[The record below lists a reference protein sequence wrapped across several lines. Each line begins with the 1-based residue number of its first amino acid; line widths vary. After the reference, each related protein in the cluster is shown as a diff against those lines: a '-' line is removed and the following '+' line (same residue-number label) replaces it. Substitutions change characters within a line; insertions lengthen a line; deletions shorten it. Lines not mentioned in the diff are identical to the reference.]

1 MIGWSMTGWRVID
14 WSLSHEGRTGWGRLD
29 DANSNANSSSSDE
42 ATEGASMIPRH
53 LLIAVAALLLLVVS
67 MGIYLRRMRQRARE
81 DESPVSDVLP
91 VAPPASGPTETVTLY
106 VADDAAGALRARSAP
121 IPLPGGRQQR
131 AEELLRALL
140 RIYQQPGA
148 GHRLSPA
155 ADIRAIYLVDP
166 GAAVIDLNAAFA
178 DQHRSGILSEQL
190 TVNSLVETLAVN
202 VPGIQRVKI
211 LVEGKTRDT
220 LAGHADLSDWFDAA
234 AVVQAG
240 NQQSGNQ

>member
-1 MIGWSMTGWRVID
+1 M
-14 WSLSHEGRTGWGRLD
+14 LSFLSATAWGRSHD
-29 DANSNANSSSSDE
+29 GE
-42 ATEGASMIPRH
+42 PMIPRH
-53 LLIAVAALLLLVVS
+53 LLIGVAALLVLVVA
-67 MGIYLRRMRQRARE
+67 MGIYLRQMRRQAKE
-81 DESPVSDVLP
+81 LGSPAASALP

-106 VADDAAGALRARSAP
+106 VADDSAGILRPRSAL

-140 RIYQQPGA
+140 RIYQ
-148 GHRLSPA
+148 LSDTPHPLPPA

-190 TVNSLVETLAVN
+190 TVNSLVETLAFN
-202 VPGIQRVKI
+202 VPGIERVNI

-220 LAGHADLSDWFDAA
+220 LAGHADLSDTFDVS
-234 AVVQAG
+234 AVEQAG
-240 NQQSGNQ
+240 SQ

>member
-1 MIGWSMTGWRVID
+1 M
-14 WSLSHEGRTGWGRLD
+14 LSFLSATAWGYNHEGTR
-29 DANSNANSSSSDE
+29 
-42 ATEGASMIPRH
+42 MIPRY
-53 LLIAVAALLLLVVS
+53 LLIGVAALLALVVS
-67 MGIYLRRMRQRARE
+67 MGIYLRHMRRQAGQLE
-81 DESPVSDVLP
+81 PLAANALP

-106 VADDAAGALRARSAP
+106 VADDAAGVLRPRSAQ

-131 AEELLRALL
+131 AEELLRTLL

-148 GHRLSPA
+148 AHPLAPA
-155 ADIRAIYLVDP
+155 ADIRSIYLVDP

-202 VPGIQRVKI
+202 VPGIQRINI

-220 LAGHADLSDWFDAA
+220 LAGHADLSDWFD
-234 AVVQAG
+234 VTTVEQAG
-240 NQQSGNQ
+240 NQ